1 MRTLP
6 FARSARAAALGA
18 ALLAACSLALA
29 ACGGSDSTGPQTTG
43 CGTAPLGTMTASVN
57 GQPFSAT
64 LVAQATIQNSTASG
78 ANIVQV
84 NGVECGNAG
93 AVGRQILVT
102 VGRLT
107 PITPGTYQ
115 LSAASQQLPAGSGYS
130 GIGQVT
136 LAPNLWYANMSDAA
150 GPGSG
155 SITFTTVT
163 ATRLAGT
170 FQLVAV
176 ANAANTAA
184 ARERMIVTNG
194 TFDVRTP

>member
-1 MRTLP
+1 MLTLP
-6 FARSARAAALGA
+6 VATSARAASL
-18 ALLAACSLALA
+18 ALLLSTALIGLA
-29 ACGGSDSTGPQTTG
+29 ACGGSDSTGPQTAG
-43 CGTAPLGTMTASVN
+43 CGMAPLGTMTASVN

-64 LVAQATIQNSTASG
+64 LAAQATIQNGTALG

-84 NGVECGNAG
+84 NGVECGSAG
-93 AVGRQILVT
+93 AVGRQILFT

-136 LAPNLWYANMSDAA
+136 LAPNLWYANGSDAA

-170 FQLVAV
+170 FQLNAV
-176 ANAANTAA
+176 ANAANAA
-184 ARERMIVTNG
+184 GARERMIVTNG
-194 TFDVRTP
+194 AFDVRTP